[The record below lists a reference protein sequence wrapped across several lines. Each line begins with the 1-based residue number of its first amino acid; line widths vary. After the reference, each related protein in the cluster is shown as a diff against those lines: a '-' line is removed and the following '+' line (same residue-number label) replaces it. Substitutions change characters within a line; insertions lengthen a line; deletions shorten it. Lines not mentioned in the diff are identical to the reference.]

1 MIFQHNYLI
10 IRKLFVYLHQETR
23 PERPRIFE
31 SLSNEKSSFP
41 VFILAD
47 RGEAG
52 TRTPAAGILAGRV
65 YGPNCIESAP
75 YAAKIMKNINL
86 SELSAKIENL
96 KTRSAWQ
103 KGIKEY
109 AAELVEKLEEYAG
122 YSVTPGNVEVND
134 PAGFL
139 EICLNGAQDWEQ
151 YSRGGMS
158 LVYDGTI
165 AERLCTKSELKR
177 VNGGERMPNRFNDW
191 IDIQARALRQAYSL
205 VVNFAFPAA

>member
-1 MIFQHNYLI
+1 M
-10 IRKLFVYLHQETR
+10 
-23 PERPRIFE
+23 
-31 SLSNEKSSFP
+31 SLS
-41 VFILAD
+41 
-47 RGEAG
+47 
-52 TRTPAAGILAGRV
+52 RV
-65 YGPNCIESAP
+65 YGPNCMKSAP

-96 KTRSAWQ
+96 KTRSAWK
-103 KGIKEY
+103 KGVKEY

-122 YSVTPGNVEVND
+122 YNGTPGVIEVNN

-151 YSRGGMS
+151 YSKGGMS
-158 LVYDGTI
+158 LVYNRTI

-191 IDIQARALRQAYSL
+191 CDIQARALRQAYFIVAHL
-205 VVNFAFPAA
+205 AFPCA